1 MQGLFTSI
9 TPEQAG
15 ISSRQVEKFIKTL
28 NKRGLSTH
36 SLLLL
41 RGNNIFAEFYWKP
54 FHRDFLHRMYSQTKS
69 FVSLSIGLLEQD
81 KKLCLND
88 RICQYFPDKCPDT
101 MPEYLYHLTIRD
113 LLTMQTCGYTPWW
126 MTHEEPD
133 RVRLYMHENESK
145 IPGGMLWEYDSPGS
159 QVLSVLV
166 ERLSGMSLFDF
177 LNERIFRKLGAFST
191 ATILKTRTEDSFGDS
206 AMLCTARD
214 MAAIGRFV
222 MNYGKW
228 NGEQI
233 LNEAYIRAATTV
245 QADNDLCGFDD
256 YEAQGYGY
264 QFWCLHDGFW
274 FNGMGNQ
281 LTVCIPGKDLMMVI
295 NSDNQGYE
303 HGAQVA
309 LMSAFYDLIVDELAD
324 QPLPEDAEQVARLHE
339 YGQTLELMHLRGNDI
354 SGFADTLN
362 GRTYICE
369 ENPTG
374 ITKFSFCFTKPGIGE
389 LHYTN
394 AQGDKVLP
402 FGFGKNIFCKFPQ
415 YGYSNIYAGQVTTDG
430 FMYDCAVSAAWRE
443 PQKLLLKVQIIDKY
457 LGTML
462 MTFSFKEE
470 KAAVRMKKRAENFL
484 EEYVGTFVASCDE
497 L

>member
-1 MQGLFTSI
+1 MQFATV

-28 NKRGLSTH
+28 NKRGLATH

-41 RGNNIFAEFYWKP
+41 RGNSIFAEFYWKP
-54 FHRDFLHRMYSQTKS
+54 FHKDYCHRMYSQTKS
-69 FVSLSIGLLEQD
+69 FVSLAIGLLEQEG
-81 KKLCLND
+81 KLSLDD
-88 RICQYFPDKCPDT
+88 RICGYFPDKCPDT
-101 MPEYLYHLTIRD
+101 IPDNLYHLTIRN

-126 MTHEEPD
+126 MTNEEPD
-133 RVRLYMHENESK
+133 RVKLYMQQNTAHL
-145 IPGGMLWEYDSPGS
+145 PGGMLWEYDSPGS

-166 ERLSGMSLFDF
+166 ERLSGMRLFDF
-177 LNERIFRKLGAFST
+177 LNERIFKKLGAFST

-206 AMLCTARD
+206 TMLCTARD

-222 MNYGKW
+222 MNYGSW

-233 LNEAYIRAATTV
+233 LNEDYIRTATTV

-281 LTVCIPGKDLMMVI
+281 LTVCIPGKDLIMVI
-295 NSDNQGYE
+295 TSDNQNYE
-303 HGAQVA
+303 HGAQAV
-309 LMSAFYDLIVDELAD
+309 LLSAFYDLIVEEIAE
-324 QPLPEDAEQVARLHE
+324 QPLPEDPEKAQQLRE
-339 YGQTLELMHLRGNDI
+339 YGQTLELMHLRGNVHSDF
-354 SGFADTLN
+354 SQFLN
-362 GRTYICE
+362 GKTYICE

-374 ITKFSFCFTKPGIGE
+374 ITKFTFYFTQPDAGK
-389 LHYTN
+389 LHFTN

-402 FGFGKNIFCKFPQ
+402 FGLGKNVFCKFPQ
-415 YGYSNIYAGQVTTDG
+415 YGYSDIYAGAVTEDG
-430 FMYDCAVSAAWRE
+430 FMYDCAVSGAWRE
-443 PQKLLLKVQIIDKY
+443 PQKLLIKVQIIDKY
-457 LGTML
+457 FGNLL
-462 MTFSFKEE
+462 MAFSFRNE

-484 EEYVGTFVASCDE
+484 DEFVGTFVASCNE